1 MTLYA
6 NTTLV
11 PKVYSCDLHK
21 FHLPL
26 LPEFVKGYCKDL
38 YTTEII
44 LTSNVSLCAQWNGER
59 SDSTNYGAG
68 CFEYRLNLC
77 IAELRARWNAKDCEK
92 HCVAE
97 ASFDVPLGIRGSGL
111 APDVSMTAN
120 LAITATNQTIPL
132 KWLTITLKGF
142 VKKRSVDAANVWKKE
157 IREHRIDVDNCV
169 FVDKCPTI
177 LTGFTLVHRSEKN
190 TAPLT
195 ARLEIDGT
203 LFGKF
208 QTINDNEPRFAPS
221 QHIRVDKPD
230 GSNFLRYHGILRNSI
245 FSKSATCVAFHFE
258 SPIPKNVV
266 LVVYGYECRDNCGQ
280 IICDFD

>member
-26 LPEFVKGYCKDL
+26 LPQFVTGYCRGL

-44 LTSNVSLCAQWNGER
+44 LTSNVSLCAQWHGER
-59 SDSTNYGAG
+59 CDSTNYGAD

-77 IAELRARWNAKDCEK
+77 IAELRARWNAKASPKDCEK

-120 LAITATNQTIPL
+120 LAITATYQKLSTCQTPL

-142 VKKRSVDAANVWKKE
+142 VKKHAETNVWKKE

-177 LTGFTLVHRSEKN
+177 LTGFTLVHRSEK
-190 TAPLT
+190 
-195 ARLEIDGT
+195 
-203 LFGKF
+203 K
-208 QTINDNEPRFAPS
+208 
-221 QHIRVDKPD
+221 
-230 GSNFLRYHGILRNSI
+230 Y
-245 FSKSATCVAFHFE
+245 SAVNGA
-258 SPIPKNVV
+258 IGNRRNVV
-266 LVVYGYECRDNCGQ
+266 WKVPNHQRQ
-280 IICDFD
+280 